1 MEVILNKYGMQV
13 VMEIKKYSKGIAFCY
28 SLDLFK
34 IYHNNDAEYSINCIN
49 NEGPDFYGGND
60 YMFYISFP
68 IELNMSCTY
77 YKNTDHSYGNFEKD
91 YEINNDE
98 SYFSIQEFE
107 IFRILFD

>member
-1 MEVILNKYGMQV
+1 MQV
-13 VMEIKKYSKGIAFCY
+13 VMEIKKYSKGIAFYY

-34 IYHNNDAEYSINCIN
+34 IYNHNNDAEYSINCIN

-91 YEINNDE
+91 YEINNGE

-107 IFRILFD
+107 IFRIMFD